1 VTSQTPPLPYDASLA
16 PSDRDRSD
24 PRRGSVAASGLP
36 AMSDARRKRSDLL
49 WSVLEGAG
57 STGLAV
63 VSTVIVARLL
73 GPSDFG
79 VIMSIYTLVQ
89 VGSYF
94 AENTF
99 NDAIVR
105 QKDLDDDHATTA
117 YAASIAMGVTFAAIF
132 AAAHGWIASFFGA
145 PGLGAAVVIAGL
157 TLILNG
163 LCSVPMSLLR
173 RDLRF
178 RDLALRTVYARIA
191 STLTVVVGLMLGWGV
206 WAVVVQNLIGGI
218 VYVAY
223 LLPLMR
229 RTTRGRVTRAALL
242 DLLPVSIFTSTN
254 MLVAVIAQR
263 VFLVLISVLFGPLAL
278 GLYMIGLRT
287 VDVFSTMLL
296 NGSKQL
302 IYRRMAMRQ
311 GDLAGMRTLYLAA
324 TQLGA
329 GIALPVFAGIYVCT
343 PQIVTVFLQPQWAG
357 AVDSIR
363 GFCIASIITTARMF
377 DGLVFASLGRAQ
389 LSLTVT
395 TGRLLAFLGALFV
408 IYVSGV
414 GSPVD
419 ALVACSIVA
428 SAISVPFVAGA
439 IKLRTRDQFTGLLR
453 ILAAVVIMAAS
464 VLWLQRTALA
474 ELSAVRSLA
483 VMVPTGV
490 VIYGVALA
498 LAAPRTLRRIWS
510 LARGR

>member
-1 VTSQTPPLPYDASLA
+1 
-16 PSDRDRSD
+16 
-24 PRRGSVAASGLP
+24 
-36 AMSDARRKRSDLL
+36 MSDARRKRSDLL

-63 VSTVIVARLL
+63 VSTVVVARLL
-73 GPSDFG
+73 GVSDYG

-89 VGSYF
+89 VAAYF

-117 YAASIAMGVTFAAIF
+117 YAASIAIGVVFAAII
-132 AAAHGWIASFFGA
+132 AAAPGWIASFFGA
-145 PGLGAAVVIAGL
+145 AGLETAVILAGL

-178 RDLALRTVYARIA
+178 RDLALRNVYARIA
-191 STLTVVVGLMLGWGV
+191 STVTVVVGLMLGWGV
-206 WAVVVQNLIGGI
+206 WAVVAQNLVGGL

-223 LLPLMR
+223 LIPLMR
-229 RTTRGRVTRAALL
+229 RATRGRVTRAALL

-254 MLVAVIAQR
+254 MLLAVISQR
-263 VFLVLISVLFGPLAL
+263 VFLVIISVLFGPLAL

-296 NGSKQL
+296 NGAKQL

-311 GDLAGMRTLYLAA
+311 GDLAGMRALYLAS

-329 GIALPVFAGIYVCT
+329 SIALPVFAGIYVCT
-343 PQIVTVFLQPQWAG
+343 PQIITVFLQPQWAG
-357 AVDSIR
+357 AVDTIR
-363 GFCIASIITTARMF
+363 GFCVASVITTARMF
-377 DGLVFASLGRAQ
+377 DGLVFTSLGRAQ
-389 LSLTVT
+389 VSLSIT
-395 TGRLLAFLGALFV
+395 TARLLTFLATLFV
-408 IYVSGV
+408 IYVTGL

-419 ALVACSIVA
+419 ALVACSMVA
-428 SAISVPFVAGA
+428 SAISVPLVAGA
-439 IKLRTRDQFTGLLR
+439 VKLRTRDQFSGLLR
-453 ILAAVVIMAAS
+453 ILAAVLIMAGA
-464 VLWLQRTALA
+464 VLWLQRIALA
-474 ELSAVRSLA
+474 DLTAVRSLA

-490 VIYGVALA
+490 IIYGVTLA
-498 LAAPRTLRRIWS
+498 LFAPATFRRIWA